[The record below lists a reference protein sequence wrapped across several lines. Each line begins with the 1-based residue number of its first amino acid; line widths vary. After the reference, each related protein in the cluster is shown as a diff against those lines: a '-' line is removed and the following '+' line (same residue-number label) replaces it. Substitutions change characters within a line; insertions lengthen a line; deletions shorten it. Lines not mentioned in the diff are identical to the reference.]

1 MSKFIELTKL
11 DGGTIL
17 VLTEQIVWVCDDVE
31 RKFTVIHLINGN
43 IIENIKEK
51 ASDILILINQD

>member
-31 RKFTVIHLINGN
+31 RKFTVINLINGD
-43 IIENIKEK
+43 IIDKIKEK